1 MNIKQKILAAYEKM
15 AESYDRMIDFKPHN
29 AYYDRPNTL
38 SMMEN
43 VEGKL
48 ILDAACGPGK
58 YAEILLAKGA
68 NVVGFDV
75 SPKMVELAKKRNGSQ
90 GEFYVHDMTTPLDQF
105 EDQKYDFVLC
115 ALALH
120 YIKDWHFVLDQF
132 NKKLKPGG
140 QLILSLEHPFFNYL
154 YHKSDRYFDVEPV
167 SAVWKGFGTP
177 LEVNGYRRSLGYGLS
192 AITDS
197 GFYIDKIFEPR
208 PTAEFENLDPKHFK
222 ELNEFPS
229 FLCVRAVKRD

>member
-1 MNIKQKILAAYEKM
+1 MDIKKKVLNAYEQM
-15 AESYDRMIDFKPHN
+15 AVSYDRMIDFKPHN
-29 AYYDRPNTL
+29 AHYDRPNTL
-38 SMMEN
+38 SMMEE

-58 YAEILLAKGA
+58 YAEILIEKGA
-68 NVVGFDV
+68 KVVGFDL
-75 SPKMVELAKKRNGSQ
+75 SPKMVELARKRNGDK
-90 GEFYVHDMTTPLDQF
+90 GEFFVQDMTLPLDSF
-105 EDQKYDFVLC
+105 EDEKFDFVLC

-120 YIKDWHFVLDQF
+120 YIEDWHFVMGQF
-132 NKKLKPGG
+132 NKKLKSSG
-140 QLILSLEHPFFNYL
+140 QLILSIEHPFFNYL
-154 YHKSDRYFDVEPV
+154 YHKSDRYFEIEPV

-177 LEVNGYRRSLGYGLS
+177 VEVSGYRRSLGYGLS

-208 PTAEFENLDPKHFK
+208 PTAEFEKLDPRHFK

-229 FLCVRAVKRD
+229 FLCIRAVKK